1 MADSGADLPKDL
13 PALLDRMAAELRTL
27 LGPWRDPVMIGLP
40 KGGLWVAEAL
50 QQRLKLNTPVG
61 CLDISFH
68 RDDFDRAGLAH
79 DVQPSRLPFDVADR
93 CVVLVDDV
101 LYTGRS
107 IRAALNEIFDYA
119 RPAAVKLAVLLDRGE
134 RELPI
139 QPDVVGARI
148 ALPENRHVK
157 LTGPEPLGLQLVARE
172 P

>member
-1 MADSGADLPKDL
+1 MKADPELPTNL
-13 PALLDRMAAELRTL
+13 PVLLDRMAAELKTL
-27 LGPWRDPVMIGLP
+27 LAAYRDPVMIGLP
-40 KGGLWVAEAL
+40 KGGLWVAEEL
-50 QQRLKLNTPVG
+50 QRRLQLGTPVG

-79 DVQPSRLPFDVADR
+79 DVQPSRLPFDVAER

-119 RPAAVKLAVLLDRGE
+119 RPAAVKLAVLLDRGG
-134 RELPI
+134 RELPV
-139 QPDVVGARI
+139 QPDVIGARI
-148 ALPENRHVK
+148 TLPADRHVK
-157 LTGPEPLGLQLVARE
+157 LTGPQPLGLQLVPRE

>member
-1 MADSGADLPKDL
+1 MADLGSIQIPKLLDQMAADLKK
-13 PALLDRMAAELRTL
+13 LLAAY
-27 LGPWRDPVMIGLP
+27 PNPVIIGLP

-50 QQRLKLNTPVG
+50 QQRLGLATPVG

-79 DVQPSRLPFDVADR
+79 DVQPSRLPFDVAER

-119 RPAAVKLAVLLDRGE
+119 RPAAVKLAVLLDRGG
-134 RELPI
+134 RELPV

-148 ALPENRHVK
+148 TLPDDKHVK
-157 LTGPEPLGLQLVARE
+157 LTGPQPLGLQLVARE